1 MRASRPPSR
10 PAVERRPDA
19 IPETSMLP
27 LWRSIHQAFM
37 ARSQQW
43 GLPSNAGLVLVHIQV
58 HPEDAEPA
66 ILAEVTHFPRQS
78 MTFVIDLLEKRGLAV
93 RTPHPSD
100 RRRKRIELTAK
111 GAALGARMLA
121 DLLAFESV
129 ALAAIPGGD
138 LGAFKHLVECY
149 ARALASQTAGH

>member
-1 MRASRPPSR
+1 
-10 PAVERRPDA
+10 
-19 IPETSMLP
+19 
-27 LWRSIHQAFM
+27 
-37 ARSQQW
+37 
-43 GLPSNAGLVLVHIQV
+43 
-58 HPEDAEPA
+58 
-66 ILAEVTHFPRQS
+66 
-78 MTFVIDLLEKRGLAV
+78 MTFVLDLLEKRGLAI
-93 RTPHPSD
+93 RAPHPSD

-149 ARALASQTAGH
+149 ARALASPADSH